1 MHPTLSQHVG
11 WQHHQLKLENA
22 GICGICASSAQLHWW
37 FSLGCIL
44 WEGHSLPWPH
54 TAPLGTAGKKFPIFL
69 PYSENRHKNPF
80 FYMKFSKFR
89 KKSQSSL
96 ETESRQKDWNLI
108 RQNKIQ
114 ALQELLYT
122 NQVTLLCSGWW
133 SEALWDKKID
143 WFWRLGENLTS
154 MNSTFQGHCLGR
166 YVSPRRHVHKK
177 RGGKISVTQG
187 ELWDY
192 IVLMC
197 C

>member
-1 MHPTLSQHVG
+1 MYPTLSQHMG

-22 GICGICASSAQLHWW
+22 GIHGIWASSAQLHWW

-69 PYSENRHKNPF
+69 PYSILRIGTKVLSFTWNSAN
-80 FYMKFSKFR
+80 FR

-96 ETESRQKDWNLI
+96 LLSSLEKESRQKDWNLI
-108 RQNKIQ
+108 RQNKLQ

-122 NQVTLLCSGWW
+122 NQVTLLCSAWW
-133 SEALWDKKID
+133 SEALWDKKTD

-177 RGGKISVTQG
+177 RGGRFQ
-187 ELWDY
+187 
-192 IVLMC
+192 
-197 C
+197 